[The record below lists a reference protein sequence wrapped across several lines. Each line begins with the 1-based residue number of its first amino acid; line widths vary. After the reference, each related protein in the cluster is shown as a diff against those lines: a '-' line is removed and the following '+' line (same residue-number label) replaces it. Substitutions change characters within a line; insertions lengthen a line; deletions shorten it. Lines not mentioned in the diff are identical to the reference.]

1 MNKKKH
7 YFYVVAFII
16 VTLVTFGTVPCYADD
31 DQTFIIISN
40 DGSLGG
46 DTGHHAPA
54 LIPIQAAYFSSVST
68 IYVNFLYDL
77 GTVFVEIENQTT
89 GSYSQTNINATQGVH
104 LFVISGD
111 DGVYEITFTL
121 SDGHVYTGSF
131 VIE

>member
-1 MNKKKH
+1 MKR
-7 YFYVVAFII
+7 FLSLILFATLIAAFLPK
-16 VTLVTFGTVPCYADD
+16 TCLADD
-31 DQTFIIISN
+31 ENTTIILIEQTSGF
-40 DGSLGG
+40 G
-46 DTGHHAPA
+46 DTPIIRSPDS
-54 LIPIQAAYFSSVST
+54 IPIQAVYYPAIST
-68 IYVNFLYDL
+68 IVVNFLNNL
-77 GTVFVEIENQTT
+77 GSVSVEIESLIT